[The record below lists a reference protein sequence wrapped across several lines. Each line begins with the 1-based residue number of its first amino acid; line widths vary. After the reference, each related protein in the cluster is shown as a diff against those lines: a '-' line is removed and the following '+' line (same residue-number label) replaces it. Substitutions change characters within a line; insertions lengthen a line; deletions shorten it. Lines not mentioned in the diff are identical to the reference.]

1 MALLRA
7 GNLFHAGL
15 LAVRAF
21 KAEQL
26 PTRVRHLD
34 RGRDPP
40 LITANVRWRR
50 VVFENIFPWSRG
62 QEIFQRGK
70 FANAE
75 YMHIYGMD
83 DEPKG
88 MDWGAHGGYATF
100 NVGAGT
106 VELVTHFPD
115 ESALLSYAQP
125 APDQLILDGVLR
137 GRKIHAQMRLLDTS
151 KFYLVTHA
159 NKLELDRLWRLPL
172 SLKVRRAVAAFFQT
186 FIRIEIRRYS
196 LVREES
202 KSGPQ
207 PWG

>member
-1 MALLRA
+1 
-7 GNLFHAGL
+7 
-15 LAVRAF
+15 
-21 KAEQL
+21 
-26 PTRVRHLD
+26 
-34 RGRDPP
+34 
-40 LITANVRWRR
+40 
-50 VVFENIFPWSRG
+50 
-62 QEIFQRGK
+62 
-70 FANAE
+70 
-75 YMHIYGMD
+75 MHIYGMD
-83 DEPKG
+83 DEPKE
-88 MDWGAHGGYATF
+88 MDWGAHGGYATV
-100 NVGAGT
+100 NVSAGT

-186 FIRIEIRRYS
+186 FIRIEIRRYG
-196 LVREES
+196 LVREKF